1 MTVTY
6 HAGRRIQGLDADRTA
21 TQLPAGSVGGW
32 VELGRTTLGSSNND
46 ITVSS
51 LSDKRYYMCLV
62 DNRGA
67 SQSGWRLN
75 GDTGSNYAIRRS
87 TNGGA
92 DSTLTSIDRAQFH
105 AQGGVPEFAVAYWA
119 NYSTKEK
126 LGIGHTVSQNTAG
139 AGNTP
144 QRNEPVFKWT
154 NTSNP
159 ISSFT
164 AHNAGATAFPSGS
177 EVVVLGYDP
186 ADTHTTNF
194 WQELASVDLSGGA
207 SSTLDSGTFTA
218 KKYLWV
224 QAYLKSTSN
233 TLNTRVQLNNDTGS
247 NYSYRGS
254 GNGGSDFSGAPST
267 KFIGD
272 FNGGFITAEFFNGFI
287 INNASTEKLGIFHN
301 NEWLTAGAGTAP
313 NRIEICGKWANTSN
327 QITSIQ
333 FINSPN
339 NYATVSR
346 LKVWGA
352 D

>member
-6 HAGRRIQGLDADRTA
+6 HSGRRLQGLDADRTA

-194 WQELASVDLSGGA
+194 WQELADTSWSSGG
-207 SSTLDSGTFTA
+207 TIDTGTFTA

-224 QAYLKSTSN
+224 QAYWVGNAGVYGRFNSDS
-233 TLNTRVQLNNDTGS
+233 GS
-247 NYSYRGS
+247 NYSWRLQN
-254 GNGGSDFSGAPST
+254 NGGADST
-267 KFIGD
+267 QTS
-272 FNGGFITAEFFNGFI
+272 ITGWTSNLGYDTLIHYMNGFI
-287 INNASTEKLGIFHN
+287 INNQSNEKLMIWHLVAK
-301 NEWLTAGAGTAP
+301 EAVGATTAP
-313 NRIEICGKWANTSN
+313 SRLESVSKWANTSN

-333 FINSPN
+333 LVAGTGNLTGGRI
-339 NYATVSR
+339 
-346 LKVWGA
+346 KVWGA